1 VTVTQSGSR
10 IRPERRRDDR
20 TAMTDLPRHSRA
32 DARAGRR
39 PVLPRAA
46 LAAVLALS
54 MLSAAAASPVLD
66 RIKAAGTL
74 RVCIWPE
81 YYGITYRDPRT
92 QRLTGLD
99 IELSQELARDLG
111 VRAAH
116 VDSSFASLV
125 ADVTGDRCDVA
136 MFAVGALPE
145 RRRYLRF
152 TRPYLQSDIYGVT
165 TRSNAV
171 VRQWQDIDRPG
182 VVVGVVAGTVMETV
196 MRERLQHARVQVIR
210 PPDTRERELE
220 AGRIDVFM
228 TDYPYSRRL
237 LDVTD
242 WVMLVTPPERFHVL
256 PYAYAVKPGDEAWF
270 QAVDAFVAR
279 IQADGRLEAAARRH
293 RLLPI
298 VLLRSPS

>member
-1 VTVTQSGSR
+1 
-10 IRPERRRDDR
+10 
-20 TAMTDLPRHSRA
+20 MTDPFRTTPSA
-32 DARAGRR
+32 VRAGRW
-39 PVLPRAA
+39 PALPPALGAA
-46 LAAVLALS
+46 LLALLLCAS
-54 MLSAAAASPVLD
+54 SAWAGPVLD
-66 RIKAAGTL
+66 RIKASGTL
-74 RVCIWPE
+74 RVCIWPD

-111 VRAAH
+111 LRVAH

-136 MFAVGALPE
+136 MFSVSVLPE
-145 RRRYLRF
+145 RRQHLRF

-182 VVVGVVAGTVMETV
+182 VVVGVVAGTSMEKV
-196 MRERLQHARVQVIR
+196 MRERLRQARLQVIR

-242 WVMLVTPPERFHVL
+242 WAMLVPPPERFHVL

-270 QAVDAFVAR
+270 QAVDGFVAR
-279 IQADGRLEAAARRH
+279 IQADGRLEAAATRH
-293 RLLPI
+293 RLRPI
-298 VLLRSPS
+298 VLLGAPS